1 MEMDLELNWYWNFK
15 VWLGKIKMVVHANK
29 MARPWMEKSNFLRMN
44 SRIISQFG
52 KGIWIVKLSL
62 TLFVGMFV
70 TFILY
75 DGRNI

>member
-1 MEMDLELNWYWNFK
+1 
-15 VWLGKIKMVVHANK
+15 
-29 MARPWMEKSNFLRMN
+29 MEKSNFLRMN